1 MSVRA
6 IDRGTVHRICSGQV
20 VLSLAVA
27 VKELVENS
35 LDAGA
40 TTIEVRLKEHGSELV
55 EVIDNGGG
63 VTDDNFQALALKHHT
78 SKISDFSDLE
88 MGVATFGFRG
98 EALSSLCALSD
109 LSITTCHVTAKV
121 GTKLEYDNHGQIKS
135 KTPCARQA
143 GTTVS
148 LKNLFHSLPVRR
160 KEFIRNIKKDF
171 VKMVQLLQG
180 YCVVSTGVKITCHN
194 LTKKGGKQVVL
205 STSGNPNLKDNITDV
220 FGAKQFSQLV
230 EIVPCSH
237 DDVLA
242 AEGESAQSIENTNL
256 FKLSGYVS
264 RCNHGYGRGSTDR
277 QFFFFNNRPCDYSK
291 LSKLVNEVYHCYN
304 RHQYPFI
311 VLCIATPRE
320 HVDVNVTPDKRKVML
335 HQEKALLLLIKV
347 TLKKLF
353 EPMQGVYDT
362 SDHTPSPAHTADS
375 AVSSAKDT
383 PSTRG
388 SLKRFLHGADN
399 TASQPQSKQAKLSD
413 YGVTRPT
420 PDLNSSLSDRESPIL
435 STHIFV
441 EEMETRDPA
450 VAMDTEYVITDSTK
464 SPSEISTLSSGSA
477 GINDVHET
485 ETDSLRIDTPV
496 TVVDDLVEP
505 ISNVGSS
512 HEDNIMINSCNVKE
526 TVGAETNAIS
536 FNLITSSGTTV
547 PPTNIINRNSAA
559 KSKAKTITP
568 HNLKS
573 PQYEPPLTQSVS
585 FDLRAVAKRLE
596 AAQLS
601 RDGESVG
608 GGRCFRAKITPS
620 SNKDAE
626 NELRKEI
633 RKSDF
638 SKMKVLGQFN
648 LGFIITRLGSDLFIV
663 DQHATDEKYNFER
676 LQREMVIKHQKL
688 IRQFVYQTNFLPEL

>member
-1 MSVRA
+1 M
-6 IDRGTVHRICSGQV
+6 
-20 VLSLAVA
+20 
-27 VKELVENS
+27 
-35 LDAGA
+35 
-40 TTIEVRLKEHGSELV
+40 
-55 EVIDNGGG
+55 
-63 VTDDNFQALALKHHT
+63 
-78 SKISDFSDLE
+78 
-88 MGVATFGFRG
+88 
-98 EALSSLCALSD
+98 
-109 LSITTCHVTAKV
+109 
-121 GTKLEYDNHGQIKS
+121 
-135 KTPCARQA
+135 
-143 GTTVS
+143 
-148 LKNLFHSLPVRR
+148 
-160 KEFIRNIKKDF
+160 
-171 VKMVQLLQG
+171 
-180 YCVVSTGVKITCHN
+180 
-194 LTKKGGKQVVL
+194 
-205 STSGNPNLKDNITDV
+205 
-220 FGAKQFSQLV
+220 
-230 EIVPCSH
+230 IVPKLPIIIIIVHSH
-237 DDVLA
+237 MTYIPLYCTSVV
-242 AEGESAQSIENTNL
+242 N
-256 FKLSGYVS
+256 
-264 RCNHGYGRGSTDR
+264 
-277 QFFFFNNRPCDYSK
+277 QFVFTTHCLIFPYNYS
-291 LSKLVNEVYHCYN
+291 E
-304 RHQYPFI
+304 
-311 VLCIATPRE
+311 
-320 HVDVNVTPDKRKVML
+320 
-335 HQEKALLLLIKV
+335 
-347 TLKKLF
+347 
-353 EPMQGVYDT
+353 
-362 SDHTPSPAHTADS
+362 
-375 AVSSAKDT
+375 
-383 PSTRG
+383 
-388 SLKRFLHGADN
+388 
-399 TASQPQSKQAKLSD
+399 AKLSD

-485 ETDSLRIDTPV
+485 ETDSLRIDTPI

-608 GGRCFRAKITPS
+608 GGRSFRAKITPS

-633 RKSDF
+633 R
-638 SKMKVLGQFN
+638 
-648 LGFIITRLGSDLFIV
+648 
-663 DQHATDEKYNFER
+663 
-676 LQREMVIKHQKL
+676 
-688 IRQFVYQTNFLPEL
+688 